1 MNTTVRVRALLALAT
16 AAQAGAAATDSQIDA
31 RSAGPETD
39 PDVVALELYTPPYN
53 RSLTKPTYPPGA
65 ATQGKEGWVR
75 LNFMVDADGKAYEI
89 AVTDSIGDQ
98 AFQKAAMRA
107 LEESDFEPAKFRG
120 QPLDAGHSVTYQF
133 EMEGGS
139 MGARG
144 WFVRVYKALMK
155 AINDGDREDADEYLA
170 RLGSR
175 DSLNLYED
183 AYLHVAKSGY
193 YATWGD
199 ENQQLKALNRAV
211 DHGFSQQRLPEELF
225 IPLQRA
231 RFLLLVQ
238 SQDYARAIQTYE
250 FLAEHS
256 ADEAADEA
264 SLATLQTVV
273 DSIEALRTDDRGY
286 SAPGD
291 FGDRT
296 SWHYRLFKDE
306 FFFDDVDGEIDEIK
320 LRCQGKYVFFRFDP
334 NMQYKISEDY
344 QPCYLELIG
353 NPATTFKLTQL

>member
-1 MNTTVRVRALLALAT
+1 MDTAVRAWALAALVTTAVTPT
-16 AAQAGAAATDSQIDA
+16 AAPDSQRADPA
-31 RSAGPETD
+31 VATTPETA
-39 PDVVALELYTPPYN
+39 VALELYTPPHN
-53 RSLTKPTYPPGA
+53 TSLTKPNYPRSA

-75 LNFMVDADGKAYEI
+75 LNFMVDTEGKAYEI
-89 AVTDSIGDQ
+89 AVTDSIGDPV
-98 AFQKAAMRA
+98 FQEAAVRA
-107 LEESDFEPAKFRG
+107 LGQSDFEPANFQG

-139 MGARG
+139 MGARV
-144 WFVRVYKALMK
+144 WFVRVYKALMD
-155 AINDGDREDADEYLA
+155 AINNGDREDADEYLA

-175 DSLNLYED
+175 DAPNLYED
-183 AYLHVAKSGY
+183 AYLHVAKSAY
-193 YATWGD
+193 YANWGD
-199 ENQQLKALNRAV
+199 EGQQLKALNRAA
-211 DHGFSQQRLPEELF
+211 DHGFSQQRLPAELF

-238 SQDYARAIQTYE
+238 SQDYARAIQTFE

-256 ADEAADEA
+256 ADEAPVAA
-264 SLATLQTVV
+264 LQTVV

-286 SAPGD
+286 SVPGD

-296 SWHYRLFKDE
+296 SWHYKLFKDE
-306 FFFDDVDGEIDEIK
+306 FFFDDVDGEIEEIK

-334 NMQYKISEDY
+334 NMQYKISEEY

-353 NPATTFKLTQL
+353 DPATTFKLTQL